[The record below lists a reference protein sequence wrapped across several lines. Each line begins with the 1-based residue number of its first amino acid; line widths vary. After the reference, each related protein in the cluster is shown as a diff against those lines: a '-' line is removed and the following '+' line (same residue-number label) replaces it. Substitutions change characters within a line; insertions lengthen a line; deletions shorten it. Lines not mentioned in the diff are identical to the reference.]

1 MIDSTD
7 SEELL
12 TQTTHTRSGLEGKVS
27 IWVRWNGGVS
37 NVPVPS
43 TTTSY
48 SGAISS
54 MVDIAEK
61 REVRYGKRKADVGK
75 WKRKKVLLGL
85 PPRINEAVRRGT
97 I

>member
-1 MIDSTD
+1 MIDSTGFE
-7 SEELL
+7 SSLPR
-12 TQTTHTRSGLEGKVS
+12 QHTLGQAWRGRSVFGC
-27 IWVRWNGGVS
+27 GGMAGGS
-37 NVPVPS
+37 NAPVPS

-85 PPRINEAVRRGT
+85 PRGSAKR
-97 I
+97 